1 MPSQGYYY
9 NVLRLDNQDTT
20 IVSGDTFNFHIKIEY
35 HSVDTD
41 TEGLQNLFSSLSIS
55 SNDFFREGQTF
66 LQSLLSGLSFSIE
79 SIDEITEGVV
89 SSVQE
94 LFEVGSID
102 DYLPLESQHQVIP
115 LFVTI
120 IILDFGFHAA
130 GEDASG
136 EESWEVYRMNQS
148 NETITKTFLKK
159 CTVVEGSDDCCICLE
174 ELNINCECYTMP
186 CHHEFHLHCIL
197 TWLKTSRV
205 CPLCR
210 YSLPTLDN

>member
-1 MPSQGYYY
+1 MQSQRYYY

-20 IVSGDTFNFHIKIEY
+20 IVSGDTFNFHIKIVY

-41 TEGLQNLFSSLSIS
+41 SEGLQNLFSSLSIP
-55 SNDFFREGQTF
+55 SNDFFREGQIF
-66 LQSLLSGLSFSIE
+66 LQSLLSGLSFPIE
-79 SIDEITEGVV
+79 SIDEITEGVA

-115 LFVTI
+115 LFVTV
-120 IILDFGFHAA
+120 IILDFGNHAA
-130 GEDASG
+130 G

-210 YSLPTLDN
+210 YSLPTLEN

>member
-1 MPSQGYYY
+1 MQSQRYYY

-20 IVSGDTFNFHIKIEY
+20 IVSGDTFNFHIKIVY

-41 TEGLQNLFSSLSIS
+41 SEGLQNLFSSLSIP
-55 SNDFFREGQTF
+55 SNDFFREGQIF
-66 LQSLLSGLSFSIE
+66 LQSLLSGLSFPIE
-79 SIDEITEGVV
+79 SIDEITEGVA

-115 LFVTI
+115 LFVTV
-120 IILDFGFHAA
+120 IILDFGNHAA
-130 GEDASG
+130 G

-174 ELNINCECYTMP
+174 ELNINCECYRMP